1 MAKKN
6 TKHRVIHLHVYKG
19 HQGSKGLLRDE
30 NNKVINI
37 NNRVKLTHNTKEW
50 DDYLSRLRVNGF
62 IKVDILGY
70 LDEVLED
77 GTFTYLEVEE
87 SVEKEVR
94 IALHGNNEVKLTPEQ
109 KELKELKEQ
118 LSEMKALMGNA
129 KAPKKEKEVDSEL
142 SEARAKYL
150 EVFGEKGNKLWKT
163 ETILNKIEEK
173 LNN

>member
-1 MAKKN
+1 MIKKN

-94 IALHGNNEVKLTPEQ
+94 TALHGNKEVKLTPEQ
-109 KELKELKEQ
+109 QEIKELKAQMAEL
-118 LSEMKALMGNA
+118 LKA
-129 KAPKKEKEVDSEL
+129 KVPKKEKEVDSEL
-142 SEARAKYL
+142 AEARAKYL

-163 ETILNKIEEK
+163 ETILNKIKEK